1 MQAPEPNVTFKQI
14 LQAKP
19 HYLYL
24 VIGLILSSATYCLI
38 AFMNIFIWWIWFG
51 EGADSD
57 ERNHPIAA
65 NLYAISPLVII
76 YIIYCLL
83 IYKSLQ
89 ANKLPR
95 VKSILILTVLM
106 IVFHL
111 MRTFLLSGVIYS

>member
-24 VIGLILSSATYCLI
+24 VIGLILSLATYCLI
-38 AFMNIFIWWIWFG
+38 VFLNIFIWWFSFG
-51 EGADSD
+51 EGESSD
-57 ERNHPIAA
+57 EKYHPISAQ
-65 NLYAISPLVII
+65 LYFISPLVII

-83 IYKSLQ
+83 IYRAMQ
-89 ANKLPR
+89 ANKLLR

-106 IVFHL
+106 IVFHF
-111 MRTFLLSGVIYS
+111 MRKILLSETIYS